1 MSNTNKPESSDPSA
15 LRKTFY
21 NEDDEIDLIDVVVQ
35 LWKGKV
41 IIICSVVL
49 AIIIAAVYLQFVQEK
64 WSSRAIV
71 TTPSSGQVANYNA
84 ALNAL
89 YSQYPQDKT
98 AIYEVQRQLFGR
110 FSSSLSAL
118 SASLQNI
125 EEPLDLK
132 VEPVVKGQS
141 EPLQVSFIAKSAK
154 EAQKQ
159 LEDYIQETNDDV
171 IKDFSADIK
180 HSLAVKQRE
189 LNLSLAF
196 QEQVAEDKKQQRLD
210 VIRQALKIAQASNIT
225 DSQLS
230 QAEFLSDD
238 TLYLLGSRALS
249 AMIDNESTKPLDL
262 DNAYYDTQ
270 RALLAINNLKLQVD
284 NIQSYRYIMKP
295 TLQIRRDSP
304 KKSLTMVLAILLG
317 GIIGSATVLGRNISR
332 NYRARH

>member
-1 MSNTNKPESSDPSA
+1 MSNTNKPESSDASIF
-15 LRKTFY
+15 KKKSY
-21 NEDDEIDLIDVVVQ
+21 KEDDEINLIDVILQ

-41 IIICSVVL
+41 IIFCTVVL
-49 AIIIAAVYLQFVQEK
+49 AIIAGAGYLYFAQEK
-64 WSSRAIV
+64 WSSKAIV
-71 TTPSSGQVANYNA
+71 TTPSAGQVANYNA

-98 AIYEVQRQLFGR
+98 AIYEVQQQLFGR
-110 FSSSLSAL
+110 FSSSLTAL
-118 SASLQNI
+118 SASLENL
-125 EEPLDLK
+125 EDPLDLK
-132 VEPVVKGQS
+132 VEPVVQGHI
-141 EPLQVSFIAKSAK
+141 EPLQVSFIANTAK
-154 EAQKQ
+154 EAQVQ
-159 LEDYIQETNDDV
+159 LNHYIQNINNDV

-196 QEQVAEDKKQQRLD
+196 REQVAEDKKQQRLD
-210 VIRQALKIAQASNIT
+210 VIKQALKIAQASNIT

-249 AMIDNESTKPLDL
+249 AMIENESTKPLEL

-270 RALLAINNLKLQVD
+270 RALLTINNLKLQVD
-284 NIQSYRYIMKP
+284 NIQSYRYIMQP

-304 KKSLTMVLAILLG
+304 QKSLTMLLAILLG
-317 GIIGSATVLGRNISR
+317 GVIGSAVVLGRNIICDRR
-332 NYRARH
+332 NRI